1 MKNLTGLNKKQLTE
15 ILVNEYG
22 YEKSDLKDEDG
33 KPFTN
38 ATLKAMI
45 QSEEQDAEKLEV
57 EETVIKA
64 KDAPIKDEDL
74 IVVMNGLDGALT
86 HRSISTG
93 RVWRFIEFGQT
104 DKIPYGELLRI
115 RNNNPK
121 VFNDGWMIILNRKV
135 QEDFGLVEAYRN
147 ILTPET
153 IDEVFTKDVDELK
166 AFVDALPKGMKVTF
180 VSKARQLY
188 NAKKLD
194 SMRVIEYIQSE
205 FGISLED
212 NAPISDIA
220 VKAKEKN

>member
-1 MKNLTGLNKKQLTE
+1 MAKKLTKKELVE
-15 ILVNEYG
+15 ILVDEYG
-22 YEKSDLKDEDG
+22 YDKADLKDSDG

-38 ATLKAMI
+38 A
-45 QSEEQDAEKLEV
+45 KLESMIKAEEEDAKNLEI

-64 KDAPIKDEDL
+64 KDTRIKDDDL
-74 IVVMNGLDGALT
+74 IVVMNGLNGALT
-86 HRSISTG
+86 HRSDSTG
-93 RVWRFIEFGQT
+93 RVWRFLEFGQT

-121 VFNDGWMIILNRKV
+121 VFNDGWMIVLSRQI
-135 QEDFGLVEAYRN
+135 QEEFGLVDKYKN

-153 IDEVFTKDVDELK
+153 IDGVFDKDIDELK
-166 AFVDALPKGMKVTF
+166 AFVDALPQGMKTTF

-188 NAKKLD
+188 QAKKLD
-194 SMRVIEYIQSE
+194 SIRVVEYIQEE

-220 VKAKEKN
+220 VKAKKD